1 MTHAVVCRDLWKSYR
16 VRRPVGLRGM
26 LFGGVPRDTRFARH
40 WALSN
45 INFIVTRGQALGVI
59 GPNGSGKTTL
69 LSILLGAVQADR
81 GHVSLEG
88 RVASLLELGAGFQG
102 HLSGRE
108 NIYLYGSILGM
119 TLREIRERFDRIA
132 EFSEMEGSLD
142 RPLRKFSAGMIAR
155 LRFSVIIHSPA
166 DILLVDE
173 VLTVGDA
180 RFQRKCLDAL
190 RKFKERGGTLILVSH
205 DMDEIAGICDDAVC
219 LDFGSVVDAG
229 PARDVV
235 ARYQD
240 RATGRAG
247 RQAQG
252 ANARISLLLPTRGRA
267 ELLRRFLESVLARSE
282 QPELVEVVVYADADD
297 PASHGFQVEGLAVR
311 TIVGPRASMGE
322 YNTACF
328 EQSRGDIL
336 VLGNDDVVIQTRG
349 WDRKLREMHAA
360 MQDGVYLAYPN
371 DLFKGRDLSAFPILS
386 RRVCQLLGRP
396 FPKEY
401 RGAFIDYHLLDI
413 FKRLER
419 RGQPRLIYLEDVVFE
434 HLHYRTGK
442 GDFDEIYGKR
452 DRFGDDDTF
461 MRLRDERSAAA
472 VRLLAAIEGEAAV
485 RPLRAAVPTPPEL
498 SQVSLLDRELPLSWR
513 LRLFIWFVARKLAR
527 VVLGR
532 GRSPDAAGNI
542 PG

>member
-40 WALSN
+40 WALSGV
-45 INFIVTRGQALGVI
+45 NFIVTRGQALGVI

-69 LSILLGAVQADR
+69 LAILLGAVQADR
-81 GHVSLEG
+81 GRASLNG
-88 RVASLLELGAGFQG
+88 RAASLLELGAGFQG
-102 HLSGRE
+102 HLTGRE
-108 NIYLYGSILGM
+108 NVYLYGSVLGM
-119 TLREIRERFDRIA
+119 TLAEIRSRFDRIA
-132 EFSEMEGSLD
+132 EFSEMEASLD
-142 RPLRKFSAGMIAR
+142 RPLRKYSAGMIAR

-166 DILLVDE
+166 DILLIDE

-180 RFQRKCLDAL
+180 RFQRKCVGAL
-190 RKFKERGGTLILVSH
+190 REFKERGGTLILVSH
-205 DMDEIAGICDDAVC
+205 GMDEIAEVCDDAIC
-219 LDFGSVVDAG
+219 LDFGSIVDAG
-229 PARDVV
+229 PARDVA

-240 RATGRAG
+240 RTLGRG
-247 RQAQG
+247 NLQAQG
-252 ANARISLLLPTRGRA
+252 MNARISLLLPTRGRA

-297 PASHGFQVEGLAVR
+297 PASHGFQVEGLEVR
-311 TIVGPRASMGE
+311 TIVGPRASMGD

-328 EQSRGDIL
+328 ERSRGDIV
-336 VLGNDDVVIQTRG
+336 VLANDDVVIQTRG
-349 WDRKLREMHAA
+349 WYRKLREMHAA

-396 FPKEY
+396 FPREY

-413 FKRLER
+413 FRRLAR
-419 RGQPRLIYLEDVVFE
+419 RGHPRLIYLEDVVFE

-461 MRLRDERSAAA
+461 LRMRDERNAAA
-472 VRLLAAIEGEAAV
+472 ARLLAAIEGEEAPRPTVAA
-485 RPLRAAVPTPPEL
+485 APTPPEL
-498 SQVSLLDRELPLSWR
+498 LQVSLLDRELPASWR
-513 LRLFIWFVARKLAR
+513 LRLFLWFVARSLAR
-527 VVLGR
+527 LVLDR
-532 GRSPDAAGNI
+532 RRTHV
-542 PG
+542 PGL

>member
-1 MTHAVVCRDLWKSYR
+1 MTHAVVCQDLWKSYR
-16 VRRPVGLRGM
+16 IRRPVALRGM

-40 WALSN
+40 WALSGV
-45 INFIVTRGQALGVI
+45 NFIVSRGQALGVI

-81 GHVSLEG
+81 GRVSLDG

-102 HLSGRE
+102 HLTGRE

-119 TLREIRERFDRIA
+119 TLRETRERFDRIA

-142 RPLRKFSAGMIAR
+142 RPLRKYSAGMIAR
-155 LRFSVIIHSPA
+155 LRFSIIIHSPA
-166 DILLVDE
+166 DILLIDE

-205 DMDEIAGICDDAVC
+205 DMDEIAGICDDVVC

-229 PARDVV
+229 PAREVA

-240 RATGRAG
+240 RTTGRG
-247 RQAQG
+247 NLQAQG
-252 ANARISLLLPTRGRA
+252 MNARISLLLPTRGRA

-282 QPELVEVVVYADADD
+282 QPELVEVVVYADEDD
-297 PASHGFQVEGLAVR
+297 PASHGFQVEGLEVS
-311 TIVGPRASMGE
+311 TIVGPRVSMGE

-328 EQSRGDIL
+328 ERSRGDIV

-386 RRVCQLLGRP
+386 RRVCQLLGQP
-396 FPKEY
+396 FPKAY

-413 FKRLER
+413 FKRLES
-419 RGQPRLIYLEDVVFE
+419 RGHPRLIYLEDVVFE
-434 HLHYRTGK
+434 HMHYRTGK
-442 GDFDEIYGKR
+442 GDYDRIYGAR
-452 DRFGDDDTF
+452 GRFLDDETF
-461 MRLRDERSAAA
+461 LRLRDERSAVAA
-472 VRLLAAIEGEAAV
+472 KLVGAIEGKAAARPAPVPANSAPGAGLV
-485 RPLRAAVPTPPEL
+485 RA
-498 SQVSLLDRELPLSWR
+498 SLLDSELPVPWR
-513 LRLFIWFVARKLAR
+513 LRLYFWFIARFVAAFILHR
-527 VVLGR
+527 VAPHR
-532 GRSPDAAGNI
+532 
-542 PG
+542 

>member
-1 MTHAVVCRDLWKSYR
+1 M
-16 VRRPVGLRGM
+16 
-26 LFGGVPRDTRFARH
+26 
-40 WALSN
+40 
-45 INFIVTRGQALGVI
+45 
-59 GPNGSGKTTL
+59 
-69 LSILLGAVQADR
+69 LGAVQADR
-81 GHVSLEG
+81 GHVSLHG

-108 NIYLYGSILGM
+108 NVYLYGSILGM

-142 RPLRKFSAGMIAR
+142 RPLRKYSAGMIAR

-166 DILLVDE
+166 DILLIDE

-180 RFQRKCLDAL
+180 RFQHKCLGAL

-205 DMDEIAGICDDAVC
+205 DMDEIAGICDDAVS

-240 RATGRAG
+240 RTTGRAG

-252 ANARISLLLPTRGRA
+252 ANVRISVLLPTRGRA

-297 PASHGFQVEGLAVR
+297 PASHGFLVEGLAVR

-328 EQSRGDIL
+328 EQSRGDIV

-413 FKRLER
+413 FKRLEN
-419 RGQPRLIYLEDVVFE
+419 RGHPRLIYLEDVVFE

-442 GDFDEIYGKR
+442 GDFDEIYSKR

-461 MRLRDERSAAA
+461 LRLRDERNAAA
-472 VRLLAAIEGEAAV
+472 ARLLTAIEGEAAP
-485 RPLRAAVPTPPEL
+485 RPSVAAAPTPPEL
-498 SQVSLLDRELPLSWR
+498 LQVTLLDRELPVSWR
-513 LRLFIWFVARKLAR
+513 LRLFVWFVARNLAR
-527 VVLGR
+527 LVFGR
-532 GRSPDAAGNI
+532 GAALRDQAERS
-542 PG
+542 